1 MTYQALNERVNQVA
15 YKLRDEGV
23 GADTLVAVMTNRRIE
38 MIVGIFGILKA
49 GGAYV
54 PVDPNYP
61 VDRINYILEDSAA
74 PVLLT
79 DKPLDENIVF
89 NHKVIDLTADK
100 SIWSLPTDNLQHNTD
115 VSNLMYVIY
124 TSGTTGRPKRCTCT
138 WRKCYEPLEL
148 DY

>member
-1 MTYQALNERVNQVA
+1 MELVAEITMHPEYKISELELITEQERHLILNDFNDTEMPYNNTQTFVERFERQVAKAPDKVALTFEGESLTYQALNERVNQVA

-74 PVLLT
+74 PVL
-79 DKPLDENIVF
+79 
-89 NHKVIDLTADK
+89 
-100 SIWSLPTDNLQHNTD
+100 
-115 VSNLMYVIY
+115 
-124 TSGTTGRPKRCTCT
+124 
-138 WRKCYEPLEL
+138 
-148 DY
+148 